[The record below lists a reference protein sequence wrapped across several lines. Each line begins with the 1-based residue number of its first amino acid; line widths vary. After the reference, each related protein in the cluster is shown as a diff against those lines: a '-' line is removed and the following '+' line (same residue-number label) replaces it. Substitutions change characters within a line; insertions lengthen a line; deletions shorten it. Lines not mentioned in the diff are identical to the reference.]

1 MTRTTTTPDRRHGGE
16 RPMMAMTRRTWL
28 AALGLLPAAELVSW
42 AEGSDRGRNKGGNV
56 WQDIPPRELIRRR
69 HLPDVALITHHGR
82 TVRFYDDLVKDKK
95 VVINF
100 VYTRC
105 QGICVPVTANLVRV
119 QKLLGDRVGRDIFF
133 YSITLKPEEDT
144 PEALEKWAARHG
156 VGPGWLFLSGK
167 PGDTE
172 LLRKKLG
179 FTYANPVE
187 DAGKSNRVG
196 MIRMG
201 NEPYLRWATCPGQA
215 HPAWIAK
222 SILLEMDGPTRP
234 AATASAS

>member
-1 MTRTTTTPDRRHGGE
+1 MT
-16 RPMMAMTRRTWL
+16 AMTRRTWL
-28 AALGLLPAAELVSW
+28 AVLGLLPAAGLVSW
-42 AEGSDRGRNKGGNV
+42 AEGSDKNRKKETHT
-56 WQDIPPRELIRRR
+56 WEDIPPRELIRRR
-69 HLPDVALITHHGR
+69 HLPDVALVTHQGK
-82 TVRFYDDLVKDKK
+82 TVRFYEDLVKDKK
-95 VVINF
+95 VVINC

-144 PEALEKWAARHG
+144 PEALEKYAALHG
-156 VGPGWLFLSGK
+156 VGPGWLFLTGK
-167 PGDTE
+167 PEDIE
-172 LLRKKLG
+172 LLRGKLG
-179 FTYANPVE
+179 FKYADPVE
-187 DAGKSNRVG
+187 DADKSNHVG
-196 MIRMG
+196 MLRLG

-234 AATASAS
+234 AATASAG

>member
-1 MTRTTTTPDRRHGGE
+1 
-16 RPMMAMTRRTWL
+16 MMAMTRRTWL
-28 AALGLLPAAELVSW
+28 AALGLLPAAGLVSW

-82 TVRFYDDLVKDKK
+82 TVHFYDDLVKDKK

-133 YSITLKPEEDT
+133 YSISLKPEEDT
-144 PEALEKWAARHG
+144 PEVLERYAALHG
-156 VGPGWLFLSGK
+156 VGPGWLFLTGK
-167 PGDTE
+167 PEDIE
-172 LLRKKLG
+172 NLRTKLG
-179 FTYANPVE
+179 FRYADPAE
-187 DAGKSNRVG
+187 DADKSNHVG

-201 NEPYLRWATCPGQA
+201 NEPYLRWSACPGQA
-215 HPAWIAK
+215 AAAWIAQD
-222 SILLEMDGPTRP
+222 ILLEMDGPTRP
-234 AATASAS
+234 PLVSG

>member
-1 MTRTTTTPDRRHGGE
+1 
-16 RPMMAMTRRTWL
+16 
-28 AALGLLPAAELVSW
+28 
-42 AEGSDRGRNKGGNV
+42 
-56 WQDIPPRELIRRR
+56 
-69 HLPDVALITHHGR
+69 
-82 TVRFYDDLVKDKK
+82 

-105 QGICVPVTANLVRV
+105 QGVCVPVTANLVRV

-144 PEALEKWAARHG
+144 PEALEKYAALHG
-156 VGPGWLFLSGK
+156 VGPGWLFLTGK
-167 PGDTE
+167 PEDIE

-187 DAGKSNRVG
+187 DADKSNHVG
-196 MIRMG
+196 MIRTG
-201 NEPYLRWATCPGQA
+201 NEPYLRWAACPGLA

-222 SILLEMDGPTRP
+222 DILLEMDGPTRP